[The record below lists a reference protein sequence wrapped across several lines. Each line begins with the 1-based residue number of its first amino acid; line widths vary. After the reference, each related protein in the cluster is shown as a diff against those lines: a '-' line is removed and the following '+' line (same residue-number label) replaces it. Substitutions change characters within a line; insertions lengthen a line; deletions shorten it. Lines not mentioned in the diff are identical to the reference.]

1 MWTPSLESRFSLL
14 PVSGDRGNKYPTI
27 VLEMIVFTDILSK
40 MIWRTLLS
48 YTGIVGLRRKFPD
61 AQISCGKAEIHGN
74 GSLSLDSATQ
84 TAATSPI
91 EQTHTGK
98 TPAFLWDTYS
108 FLSDPGTC

>member
-1 MWTPSLESRFSLL
+1 
-14 PVSGDRGNKYPTI
+14 
-27 VLEMIVFTDILSK
+27 MIAFTDILSK
-40 MIWRTLLS
+40 MIWRALLS
-48 YTGIVGLRRKFPD
+48 YAGIVGLKRKFPD

-98 TPAFLWDTYS
+98 TPAFSWDTSS